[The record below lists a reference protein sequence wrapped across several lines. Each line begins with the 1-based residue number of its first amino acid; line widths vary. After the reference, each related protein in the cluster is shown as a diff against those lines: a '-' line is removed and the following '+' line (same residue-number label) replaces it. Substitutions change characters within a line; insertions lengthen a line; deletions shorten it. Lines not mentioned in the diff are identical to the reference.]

1 MELEHLFCSLDA
13 TLVAEPTVRS
23 LVRKIPKKG
32 KRGHN
37 AVFYKSSCRSWKQHF
52 VYFFL
57 LLELVFRTYSKV
69 EISPGP
75 GLNVVVGANG
85 TGKSTIVCG
94 ICLGLGGKPGILGR
108 ASSVTEYIKHGKTT
122 AVIEIEL

>member
-1 MELEHLFCSLDA
+1 MKLSFSSK
-13 TLVAEPTVRS
+13 TV
-23 LVRKIPKKG
+23 V
-32 KRGHN
+32 
-37 AVFYKSSCRSWKQHF
+37 WKQDQLHYMTF
-52 VYFFL
+52 WYIIL
-57 LLELVFRTYSKV
+57 LLECVCRTYSKV
-69 EISPGP
+69 EICPGP

-94 ICLGLGGKPGILGR
+94 ICLGLGGKPSILGR